1 MHGLPREGE
10 NFLWVEGQKNFSD
23 CIYNMNMVTKI
34 DYDVDPCDKITNFL
48 VFVFPGLGRE
58 MVGRYATIEDAYR
71 AAEDIVTF
79 GDGCKIWNL

>member
-1 MHGLPREGE
+1 
-10 NFLWVEGQKNFSD
+10 
-23 CIYNMNMVTKI
+23 MNMVTKI

>member
-1 MHGLPREGE
+1 M
-10 NFLWVEGQKNFSD
+10 WVKAQDAFAGRL
-23 CIYNMNMVTKI
+23 YNMDLCEMI
-34 DYDVDPCDKITNFL
+34 DVEESSKGNKTGWLIFI
-48 VFVFPGLGRE
+48 FPGLGRE

>member
-1 MHGLPREGE
+1 MID
-10 NFLWVEGQKNFSD
+10 VEESSKGNKTGWLIF
-23 CIYNMNMVTKI
+23 I
-34 DYDVDPCDKITNFL
+34 
-48 VFVFPGLGRE
+48 FPGLGRE

>member
-1 MHGLPREGE
+1 M
-10 NFLWVEGQKNFSD
+10 WVKAQEAFGG
-23 CIYNMNMVTKI
+23 CLYNMDLCEMI
-34 DYDVDPCDKITNFL
+34 DVEESSKTGWLFFI
-48 VFVFPGLGRE
+48 FPGLGRE

>member
-1 MHGLPREGE
+1 M
-10 NFLWVEGQKNFSD
+10 WVKAQEAFGG
-23 CIYNMNMVTKI
+23 CLYNMDLCEMI
-34 DYDVDPCDKITNFL
+34 DVEESSKGNKTGWLIFI
-48 VFVFPGLGRE
+48 FPGLGRR

>member
-1 MHGLPREGE
+1 M
-10 NFLWVEGQKNFSD
+10 WVKAQDAFGGRL
-23 CIYNMNMVTKI
+23 YNMDLCEMI
-34 DYDVDPCDKITNFL
+34 DVEESSKGNKTGWLIFI
-48 VFVFPGLGRE
+48 FPGLGRE

>member
-1 MHGLPREGE
+1 M
-10 NFLWVEGQKNFSD
+10 WVKAQEAFGG
-23 CIYNMNMVTKI
+23 CLYNMDLCEMI
-34 DYDVDPCDKITNFL
+34 DVEESSKGNKTGWLIFI
-48 VFVFPGLGRE
+48 FPGLGRE